1 MSLLGNLSKGVERE
15 FAMYGMKMAEKRGDG
30 RGLLKCRY
38 GGSRGVGIDLAADI
52 FRSYEDEEN
61 AEGEAAANGE
71 IDETMIIVSSL
82 AWIQDPEMHSVGT
95 GCID

>member
-1 MSLLGNLSKGVERE
+1 M
-15 FAMYGMKMAEKRGDG
+15 
-30 RGLLKCRY
+30 
-38 GGSRGVGIDLAADI
+38 GIDLAADI

-82 AWIQDPEMHSVGT
+82 AWIQDPEMHSVGM